1 MLHDLREWL
10 VGWADSP
17 AGPAALG
24 ILTFAEAIIFP
35 IPPDP
40 LLIALALRNPDQALL
55 LAALT
60 TMTSVAGGLVGHTL
74 GLRIGRPILQRF
86 HSTQVQRV
94 EGIFVRHGFWAIFL
108 AGLTPLPYKIF
119 TLSAGVFAV
128 PRVPFVL
135 ASITGRG
142 LRFFLLGG
150 LIFLWGD
157 RFQEFLDERFDLVMV
172 AMLVMLVIAAAAWVP
187 WSRRS
192 REATTNEGPTG

>member
-24 ILTFAEAIIFP
+24 ILTFAEAIFFP

-40 LLIALALRNPDQALL
+40 LMIALALRNPDQVL

-60 TMTSVAGGLVGHTL
+60 TMTSVAGGIVGHTL
-74 GLRIGRPILQRF
+74 GLRVGRPILQRF
-86 HSTQVQRV
+86 HSTQVDRV
-94 EGIFVRHGFWAIFL
+94 EASFVRHGFWAIFL
-108 AGLTPLPYKIF
+108 AGLTPLPYKVF

-157 RFQEFLDERFDLVMV
+157 RFQEFLDERFDLVIAAMV
-172 AMLVMLVIAAAAWVP
+172 VMLAIAAAAWML
-187 WSRRS
+187 WSRRD
-192 REATTNEGPTG
+192 RETTTSEGPTG